1 MVKFETQDAA
11 NLAANLE
18 PVDAEAVA
26 LDVATGL
33 VPTTDTVPTTPLGFG
48 KPLSIRILSA
58 FAGRDR
64 HDSLLLSSA
73 VKSRAIFDAAPR
85 AMHYVFDDVPTDR
98 ALSPS
103 PTQPG
108 SRIIYYS
115 PAVLDTALDL
125 EVRFAYDDFD
135 LDQAKK
141 WLEAASA
148 VADLPVFAVSA
159 SLGGVGGAAAGKS
172 AMFFAKQ
179 AVEFVLNALDG
190 WVDDENDFVA
200 SWTLSLSWESTGLKP
215 AEPGYVLL
223 YGDGSPAEVLEP
235 VDGDLNNQQ
244 WLPKSKAYKVDPTH
258 GRVVYANNPNEVVLD
273 EPYVLAYV
281 NGAEEPDLA
290 GWKAAA
296 VSAALTEKYLNR
308 STPGAADLSELLT
321 GFNDMYM
328 ARKYSETA
336 VKLKNK
342 KISAEERTA
351 LEAKRDAYLK
361 NIQDD
366 KVKAIVA
373 PSED

>member
-1 MVKFETQDAA
+1 MAESNALDAV
-11 NLAANLE
+11 NLE
-18 PVDAEAVA
+18 STDAEAVM
-26 LDVATGL
+26 LDAATGL
-33 VPTTDTVPTTPLGFG
+33 VPTTSNVPTTPLGFG

-58 FAGRDR
+58 YGGTKE

-73 VKSRAIFDAAPR
+73 VKSRALYDAAPR
-85 AMHYVFDDVPTDR
+85 AMHYVFDKVHTDR
-98 ALSPS
+98 ILSPA

-135 LDQAKK
+135 LDQATSL
-141 WLEAASA
+141 LELASA
-148 VADLPVFAVSA
+148 VAELPVFAVSA
-159 SLGGVGGAAAGKS
+159 SLGGPGGAAAGKS
-172 AMFFAKQ
+172 AMYFAKQ
-179 AVEFVLNALDG
+179 AVKFALGALDG
-190 WVDDENDFVA
+190 WIDDENDFVA
-200 SWTLSLSWESTGLKP
+200 SWTLSLSWEHAGLKP
-215 AEPGYVLL
+215 ADPGYVLL
-223 YGDGSPAEVLEP
+223 YGDGSDAQVLEP
-235 VDGDLNNQQ
+235 VNGDLNNQQ
-244 WLPKSKAYKVDPTH
+244 WLPKSKAYKVDPTN
-258 GRVVYANNPNEVVLD
+258 GTVVYADSPNDVVLD

-336 VKLKNK
+336 EKLKSK
-342 KISAEERTA
+342 RIISADERKQ
-351 LEAKRDAYLK
+351 LETKRDAYLK

-366 KVKAIVA
+366 DVKDIVD
-373 PSED
+373 PPED